1 MINQFPP
8 IFEQIRQELH
18 DGGFI
23 IKEENLTKPWGAYFL
38 IDENQTKDFLKKYF
52 PTISENEF
60 QPGLKLS
67 PKILV
72 VAPHMRLS
80 WQYHHRRQELWRVL
94 DKPVEVVLNE
104 TDELVEGKTYRKND
118 IIRIKLGERHRLV
131 GLDNW
136 GVVAEI
142 WTHTDPANP
151 SNEDDIVRVQDD
163 FSR

>member
-1 MINQFPP
+1 MMNQFPP
-8 IFEQIRQELH
+8 IFEQIRQSLH

-23 IKEENLTKPWGAYFL
+23 IKEENLAKPWGAYFL
-38 IDENQTKDFLKKYF
+38 IDENQTKEFLQKYF
-52 PTISENEF
+52 PSISENEF

-94 DKPVEVVLNE
+94 GKPVEVVLND
-104 TDELVEGKTYRKND
+104 TDELVEGKTYQKND

-131 GLDNW
+131 GLDDW
-136 GVVAEI
+136 GLVAEI
-142 WTHTDPANP
+142 WIHTDPSNP

>member
-1 MINQFPP
+1 MKQFPP
-8 IFEQIRQELH
+8 IFDQIRQELH
-18 DGGFI
+18 TGGFT

-38 IDENQTKDFLKKYF
+38 IDEKQTPQFLAKYF
-52 PTISENEF
+52 PEVSRQEF
-60 QPGLKLS
+60 KHGLKLS

-72 VAPHMRLS
+72 VGPHLRLS

-94 DKPVEVVLNE
+94 DKPVEVVLND
-104 TDELVEGKTYRKND
+104 TDELVPGKKYLQGEV
-118 IIRIKLGERHRLV
+118 IRIKLGERHRLV
-131 GLDNW
+131 GLDDW

-142 WTHTDPANP
+142 WTHTDPNQP

>member
-1 MINQFPP
+1 MKQFPP
-8 IFEQIRQELH
+8 IFDQIRQELH
-18 DGGFI
+18 NNGFTI
-23 IKEENLTKPWGAYFL
+23 QEENLTKPWGAYFL
-38 IDENQTKDFLKKYF
+38 IDESQTQQFLTKYF
-52 PTISENEF
+52 PTIGKNEF

-67 PKILV
+67 PKILI

-94 DKPVEVVLNE
+94 DQPVEVVLNN
-104 TDELVEGKTYRKND
+104 TDKLVPGKTYQQGD

-142 WTHTDPANP
+142 WTHTDPKNP